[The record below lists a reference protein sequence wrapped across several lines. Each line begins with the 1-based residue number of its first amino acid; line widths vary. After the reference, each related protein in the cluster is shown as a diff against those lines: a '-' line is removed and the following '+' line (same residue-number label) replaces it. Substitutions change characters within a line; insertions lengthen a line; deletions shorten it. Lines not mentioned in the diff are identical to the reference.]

1 MRQIETDKL
10 LHFGISAAAAFVVSL
25 LTSFTGF
32 WTAALCGS
40 LFTLGLGLG
49 KEYGDSK
56 ASGNYWSWRDI
67 IADVAG
73 IIAGAGLYLLGRWLC
88 TGGK

>member
-1 MRQIETDKL
+1 MRRIETDKL
-10 LHFGISAAAAFVVSL
+10 LHFGVSAAAAFIVSL

-56 ASGNYWSWRDI
+56 ASGNHWDWWDI
-67 IADVAG
+67 FADVLGMATGVG
-73 IIAGAGLYLLGRWLC
+73 IVLLGRAVL
-88 TGGK
+88 